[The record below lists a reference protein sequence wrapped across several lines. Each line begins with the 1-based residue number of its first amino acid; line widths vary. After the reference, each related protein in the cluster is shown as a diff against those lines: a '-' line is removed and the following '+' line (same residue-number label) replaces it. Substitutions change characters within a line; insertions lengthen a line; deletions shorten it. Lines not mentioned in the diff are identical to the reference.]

1 MKKNQ
6 KILKPIDLDLHF
18 KYRCS
23 NNNCENDH
31 WLSLK
36 ESKTKNFKIVCECGS
51 VYRPKKINKIRIVYD
66 NKKTR
71 NKPDKQPTTNKEQED
86 KIKIPVDLQAKCVK
100 LLCGYGFTT
109 DESILLVDRAFEIS
123 PTEDAGLLIKYI
135 IQNLENLNVSN

>member
-23 NNNCENDH
+23 NSKCENDH

-36 ESKTKNFKIVCECGS
+36 ESRTKNFKIVCECGA
-51 VYRPKKINKIRIVYD
+51 VYRPKRINKIKIIYD
-66 NKKTR
+66 NVRIKK
-71 NKPDKQPTTNKEQED
+71 KKDKQPIVNNKQEE
-86 KIKIPVDLQAKCVK
+86 KIKIPVDLQTKCVK